1 MTEIAQ
7 PPLSATPF
15 APATPAAP
23 LTPPET
29 AAQPWPQDRVCPYHP
44 PAGHP
49 SAPEDRPLTRV
60 TLFDGREVWFVTGH
74 AEVRA
79 LLGDRR
85 LSADRQHP
93 DFPVTMPRLAEQAIR
108 PIPLLGTD
116 DPLHNRQRRTLI
128 PGFGLQRIN
137 ALRPA
142 IQQVVDEL
150 LDRML
155 AAGPEADLVTAYAL
169 PVPSTVI
176 CSLLD
181 VPYAD
186 HEFFESRSRR
196 LLVAETAAEAREA
209 REELRAYFRRLLDRK
224 RETPGDGLLDTLLA
238 DPAGTMDRE
247 ELVSMA
253 LLLLIA
259 GHETT
264 SNMISLGTYTLLRH
278 PEQLAALR
286 ADPALMRGAVEELL
300 RYLSIADS
308 LVRVAV
314 ADVEV
319 AGETIRTGE
328 GVLLATP
335 EANRDPASYADPD
348 TLDVHRSARHHVAF
362 GYGIH
367 QCLGQNLARAELEI
381 AFSSLF
387 ARIPTL
393 RLAVAPDEVSV
404 KPGGTVQGL
413 FALPVTW

>member
-1 MTEIAQ
+1 MTETAQ
-7 PPLSATPF
+7 HPLS
-15 APATPAAP
+15 AAP
-23 LTPPET
+23 LTPPADSG
-29 AAQPWPQDRVCPYHP
+29 AAARPWPQDRACPYHP
-44 PAGHP
+44 PAGHLP
-49 SAPEDRPLTRV
+49 APEDRPLSRV

-79 LLGDRR
+79 LLRDRR

-93 DFPVTMPRLAEQAIR
+93 DFPVTVPRLAEQAVR
-108 PIPLLGTD
+108 PLPLLGAD

-128 PGFGLQRIN
+128 PGFGLQRIT

-142 IQQVVDEL
+142 IQQVVDDL

-155 AAGPEADLVTAYAL
+155 AAGPEADLVTAFAL

-176 CSLLD
+176 CSLLG
-181 VPYAD
+181 VPYDD
-186 HEFFESRSRR
+186 HEFFETHSRR
-196 LLVAETAAEAREA
+196 LLVAETAAEAGES

-224 RETPGDGLLDTLLA
+224 REAPGDALLDTLLA
-238 DPAGTMDRE
+238 DPSGTLDRE

-286 ADPALMRGAVEELL
+286 ADPELMRGAVEELL

-319 AGETIRTGE
+319 AGEAIRAGE

-335 EANRDPASYADPD
+335 EANRDPASYPDPD
-348 TLDVHRSARHHVAF
+348 TLDVRRSARHHVAF

>member
-1 MTEIAQ
+1 MTETAHH
-7 PPLSATPF
+7 
-15 APATPAAP
+15 APATPPAP
-23 LTPPET
+23 T
-29 AAQPWPQDRVCPYHP
+29 ATATTAPAWPQDRTCPYHP
-44 PAGHP
+44 AAGQAP
-49 SAPEDRPLTRV
+49 SAADRPLSRV
-60 TLFDGREVWFVTGH
+60 TLFDGREVWYVTGH

-79 LLGDRR
+79 LLTDPR

-93 DFPVTMPRLAEQAIR
+93 DFPVAVPRQAEQGIR
-108 PIPLLGTD
+108 SLTLLGVD
-116 DPLHNRQRRTLI
+116 DPRHNRQRRMLI
-128 PGFGLQRIN
+128 PGFGLQRI
-137 ALRPA
+137 AAMRPG
-142 IQQVVDEL
+142 IQRVVDDL

-155 AAGPEADLVTAYAL
+155 AAGPGADLVSAYAL
-169 PVPSTVI
+169 PVPSMVI
-176 CSLLD
+176 CSLLGI
-181 VPYAD
+181 PYED
-186 HEFFESRSRR
+186 HELFESRSRQ
-196 LLVAETAAEAREA
+196 LLVAETVEEAGEARD
-209 REELRAYFRRLLDRK
+209 ELRAYLRRLLDRK
-224 RETPGDGLLDTLLA
+224 RDEPGDGLLDTLLA
-238 DPAGTMDRE
+238 DRSGVLDRE
-247 ELVSMA
+247 ELVSMG

-278 PEQLAALR
+278 PAQLAALR
-286 ADPALMRGAVEELL
+286 ADPELMRGAVEELL

-314 ADVEV
+314 EEIEAG
-319 AGETIRTGE
+319 GETIRVGD

-335 EANRDPASYADPD
+335 EANRDAAAYDDPD
-348 TLDVHRSARHHVAF
+348 VLDLRRSARHHVAF

-393 RLAVAPDEVSV
+393 RLAVAPDEVPV